1 MKKFAR
7 ILICLALALTLVFTL
22 VACDL
27 DKGDDNGNN
36 NGAGDPPA
44 FGSEYDSITIAEA
57 IETAKQAGQ
66 SGTTDEYI
74 IVGTVKKVS
83 NATYGE
89 MTVEDATGEL
99 YVYGSMAE
107 DGTYFDSMADRPV
120 DGDKIALKGKLMTY
134 NDTPQMATKSSK
146 AIILAFEHVTVEP
159 DVNLDDYTAHN
170 IASVRALEKGAKVKV
185 DGVVARI
192 TYANGKKPNGFILV
206 DESASI
212 YVYDG
217 TIAQQ
222 VSVGNRVEIA
232 GVKTLWILE
241 TEQNNA
247 ALYGYKGACQID
259 SAVLVSNDKGN
270 NAFDTS
276 WIETKSVK
284 EILNSDI
291 TSNITTLVYK
301 TTALVEKKEGT
312 GFTNYY
318 FFDLDG
324 TTGTYTYTQ
333 CNGSDFTWLDK
344 FDGKICTVYITA
356 LNAKSTPAECFF
368 RFLPVAVEEI
378 ENFSF
383 AEEDVPAF
391 ALEYGVNDLISTEPY
406 GSNPKVALP
415 LTYSNEIIGA
425 EGVTFEYSSSNTEIA
440 TIEDGDGVKVLN
452 VLKNGSAEITVKAT
466 YKTYSATIT
475 KTVTFAEAKEY
486 VTPTVAEIIAEEDG
500 TLVQLRGVVLSSL
513 VNRDGFYLADSTGI
527 IAVLANSETLSQLK
541 PGDEVVVE
549 GYKIHFNKTSSLA
562 GQCAI
567 VGSITGSTGTSDTK
581 LLANYHGENN
591 PSVAPVITDVTVDD
605 LYNLDPSIDFTTNVY
620 KLNAKAVFEQSQYY
634 TSLKIMGESGNTKLS
649 VYCSG
654 AGQYSWLKA
663 YDGQV
668 VEMELAVCN
677 WNTKGYYTVCVIS
690 VTVDGV
696 TVYNTLNFDN

>member
-7 ILICLALALTLVFTL
+7 IALSVLLILVLATAF
-22 VACDL
+22 VACDP
-27 DKGDDNGNN
+27 DDGNN
-36 NGAGDPPA
+36 PPPTEPEFGDE
-44 FGSEYDSITIAEA
+44 FDSITIAEA
-57 IETAKQAGQ
+57 IEIATTAGQ
-66 SGTTDEYI
+66 NGTADKYI

-89 MTVEDATGEL
+89 MTVVDETGEL
-99 YVYGSMAE
+99 YIYGSMSA
-107 DGTYFDSMADRPV
+107 DGTYFDSMEDRPA
-120 DGDKIALKGKLMTY
+120 DGDKIALQGKLMTY
-134 NDTPQMATKSSK
+134 NGTPQMGTKSDK
-146 AIILAFEHVTVEP
+146 AIILDFEHADKEN
-159 DVNLDDYTAHN
+159 VNLDEYTEHN

-192 TYANGKKPNGFILV
+192 TYANGKKPSGFILV

-301 TTALVEKKEGT
+301 TTALVEKREGT

-378 ENFSF
+378 TDFAF
-383 AEEDVPAF
+383 AEKDVPAF

-425 EGVTFEYSSSNTEIA
+425 EGVAFEYSSSNTEIA